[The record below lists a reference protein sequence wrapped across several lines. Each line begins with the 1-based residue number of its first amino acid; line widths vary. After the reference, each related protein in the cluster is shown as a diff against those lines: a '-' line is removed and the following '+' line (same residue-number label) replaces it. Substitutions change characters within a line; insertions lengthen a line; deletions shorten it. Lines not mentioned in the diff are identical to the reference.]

1 MDALQMGVQLP
12 PSVADALRAIV
23 GNEHVLTTPDAL
35 DAYSRC
41 TIPWSTQCAAVIFP
55 ASTEEVAEAVKVAA
69 RHGVPIWPSSKGRNW
84 GYATTLASR
93 DGAIVMI
100 LERMNRIIE
109 VNEEL
114 AYAVIEPGVTYEQF
128 NAYLRERGHK
138 LWIDCIDG
146 TAQGSVL
153 GNAIERGVG
162 ETSYGD
168 HFGNLC
174 GLEVVLPDGEV
185 IRTGSTRQGLKTWHT
200 HKWGVG
206 PYLEGI
212 FTQSNLGIVTRAGI
226 WLLPEPESHN
236 SFVFQVFDESV
247 LPKVLDAY
255 RHLALTGV
263 ITTKM
268 HMINDF
274 VSMSI
279 LTQRMSESVSQSG
292 ALTDADL
299 DRLRHKYGVSPW
311 SCAGAIYGAP
321 ALVRLQRSLIR
332 KALGPYGKLI
342 FVADWQVPWI
352 ERIVRWSWK
361 SDAMRW
367 LTQKLAGTSLPMLES
382 APFVHKIQQGIPTEY
397 FVKHAYYRY
406 RHSRPVGDVHPARDG
421 CGLIWFAPI
430 VPFTNEHVWPYLD
443 EARKIYAAHGFD
455 FYVAMMLM
463 NPRSMICL
471 MAVMFD
477 RESPQEV
484 EQSKRLYDALLAHM
498 RERHYEQY
506 RAGFAAWDTLYDDA
520 PELKRLN
527 DRIKAALDPAN
538 ILAPG
543 HYGVGG
549 NDPVARP

>member
-1 MDALQMGVQLP
+1 MDALQTGAQLP
-12 PSVADALRAIV
+12 PSLVDELTAIV
-23 GNEHVLTTPDAL
+23 GAEHVLTTPDAL
-35 DAYSRC
+35 DVYSRC
-41 TIPWSTQCAAVIFP
+41 TIPWSTKCAAVIFP
-55 ASTEEVAEAVKVAA
+55 ASTEEVVQAVKVAA
-69 RHGVPIWPSSKGRNW
+69 RYGIPIWPSSKGRNW
-84 GYATTLASR
+84 GYATTLATK

-109 VNEEL
+109 VNDEL

-146 TAQGSVL
+146 TAQGSVI

-174 GLEVVLPDGEV
+174 GLEVVLANGDV
-185 IRTGSTRQGLKTWHT
+185 IRTGSTRPDLKTWHT

-226 WLLPEPESHN
+226 WLLPEPESHQ

-255 RHLALTGV
+255 RRLALSGV
-263 ITTKM
+263 VTTKM

-274 VSMSI
+274 VSMTI
-279 LTQRMSESVSQSG
+279 LTQRVNEGVTQRG

-299 DRLRHKYGVSPW
+299 DGLRRKYGVAPW
-311 SCAGAIYGAP
+311 SCAGAIYGPP

-342 FVADWQVPWI
+342 FVSDWQVPWI
-352 ERIVRWSWK
+352 ERIVSWSWK
-361 SDAMRW
+361 SEAVRW
-367 LTQKLAGTSLPMLES
+367 LTQKLVGTSLPMLAS
-382 APFVHKIQQGIPTEY
+382 APFVHKIQQGIPTE
-397 FVKHAYYRY
+397 FFIKHAYYRY
-406 RHSRPVGDVHPARDG
+406 RHPRPEGDVHPARDG

-430 VPFTNEHVWPYLD
+430 VPFTNEHVWPYLN
-443 EARKIYAAHGFD
+443 EAKKLYAAHGFD
-455 FYVAMMLM
+455 FYVAMLLM
-463 NPRSMICL
+463 NPRSMVCL
-471 MAVMFD
+471 MAIIFD
-477 RESPQEV
+477 RESPEEL
-484 EQSKRLYDALLAHM
+484 EQSKRLYDALLVHM

-538 ILAPG
+538 ILSPG

-549 NDPVARP
+549 KDSVARP